1 MLYRSK
7 IGKRL
12 VRAVEVIFNKWFGL
26 LFGCFLFRVGF
37 MLVGN
42 TSFDLI
48 KVFFPPSFAKIESL
62 FSTKNALDY
71 VVAFVNDLIT

>member
-12 VRAVEVIFNKWFGL
+12 VRAVEVIFNKWFGP

-42 TSFDLI
+42 TSFYLV
-48 KVFFPPSFAKIESL
+48 KTFFPPSFAEIESL
-62 FSTKNALDY
+62 FSTKSVLDY
-71 VVAFVNDLIT
+71 IVAFVNDLIT